1 MISPGSQ
8 GQGTRNQ
15 DRPFQQRKTDNRR
28 QFFPR
33 VDGDFQWRYSFA
45 LALAVGITLA
55 VFMAPFLYFL
65 NQNFEIFRTLAI
77 DHQPNLLEHIE
88 REVQWITTIAFGG
101 LVCAVFFALAFGYK
115 LTGSIMGPLF
125 SIERHMKKVA
135 GGDWARSDFRVRAT
149 DEFKRLATA
158 YAHFYRSVRGEMSED
173 LETLKHLRSLT
184 LSRQHADELRF
195 TLTKLIE
202 AKEKKL
208 GIVAEVKT
216 ELAQVTTFTNE
227 TGVQT
232 TTDLSA
238 SSFESP
244 EKRRAS

>member
-8 GQGTRNQ
+8 GQAPRHQ
-15 DRPFQQRKTDNRR
+15 DRSFQQRRSENRR

-45 LALAVGITLA
+45 LALAVGITLV

-88 REVQWITTIAFGG
+88 REVQWITAVACVG
-101 LVCAVFFALAFGYK
+101 LVCAVLFALAFGYK

-125 SIERHMKKVA
+125 SIERHMKKIS
-135 GGDWARSDFRVRAT
+135 GGNWSGTDFRVRAT

-158 YAHFYRSVRGEMSED
+158 YAHLYRNVRGEMTED
-173 LETLKHLRSLT
+173 LETLKRLKSL
-184 LSRQHADELRF
+184 SHSKQHMEELRF
-195 TLTKLIE
+195 TLSKMIE
-202 AKEKKL
+202 AKETKL
-208 GIVAEVKT
+208 GIPPQPEAEV
-216 ELAQVTTFTNE
+216 VVFTN
-227 TGVQT
+227 
-232 TTDLSA
+232 DPSA
-238 SSFESP
+238 SSVESP